1 MRLPIP
7 VSWDVRPPIPSP
19 IIASMKM
26 FFPRGRRY
34 KTPVE
39 IKKPTYPIL
48 LVTMNRHSVLLLG
61 TESGLYAILAP
72 LVQLR
77 LMRIGADKSATP
89 LPGADEGRHG
99 EPAPTLSRRLV
110 DCQQPIHTPDAIRYI
125 DVFPTVCYTY
135 AWRDTQDCC

>member
-26 FFPRGRRY
+26 FFPPGRRH

-61 TESGLYAILAP
+61 TESGPYAILAP

-77 LMRIGADKSATP
+77 LMRIGADKSALGTVNRP
-89 LPGADEGRHG
+89 LHCPDGWLIANNQFIH
-99 EPAPTLSRRLV
+99 PT
-110 DCQQPIHTPDAIRYI
+110 Q
-125 DVFPTVCYTY
+125 
-135 AWRDTQDCC
+135 